1 MPKTIQTETPAMTL
15 RELQASLE
23 YRACSDKA
31 QRWITV
37 LIQSNDYTAATE
49 AAFTCKSRR
58 IAQAFSHA
66 IRKWAR
72 VRACLNL
79 YHGVSPHEAQLED
92 ARLER
97 IKLLRE
103 VKRHLRS
110 SEPGSVASQRL
121 LAQKERL
128 LFGGEP
134 EAETA
139 ETETPQTSAPSEAK
153 HRFSVGDIAVLD
165 GKKYRVTAT
174 REDGTVGEAD
184 PL

>member
-1 MPKTIQTETPAMTL
+1 MPKIQSEPVMSL
-15 RELQASLE
+15 LELQASKE
-23 YRACSDKA
+23 YRECSDRA
-31 QRWITV
+31 QHWITV
-37 LIQSNDYTAATE
+37 LIQSGFKYTDATQ
-49 AAFTCKSRR
+49 AAFNCKTRR
-58 IAQAFSHA
+58 VAQVFSYA
-66 IRKWAR
+66 VRRWAR